1 MEFTYFN
8 MALTLFLVAISK
20 YVGKNV
26 RSRGPIA
33 CEEMPKGSR
42 PKETNPINQ
51 DAATCDFA
59 FAFSWTGP
67 ETFYNFLTKNW
78 CPPTFLFTWFPS
90 LFDFYLHLE
99 FYPGQKHSLFK
110 IQVDY

>member
-59 FAFSWTGP
+59 FEFSWTGP
-67 ETFYNFLTKNW
+67 ETRLNAGWYGE
-78 CPPTFLFTWFPS
+78 
-90 LFDFYLHLE
+90 FDFLNRS
-99 FYPGQKHSLFK
+99 KHAQIGLNLSKL
-110 IQVDY
+110 V

>member
-1 MEFTYFN
+1 MNFTYFN

-20 YVGKNV
+20 YVGKNL

-51 DAATCDFA
+51 DAATCDYFCV
-59 FAFSWTGP
+59 FMDGSKTRPIRYLDVLIWGVC
-67 ETFYNFLTKNW
+67 FLK
-78 CPPTFLFTWFPS
+78 PTFNGPNVAQQF
-90 LFDFYLHLE
+90 LE
-99 FYPGQKHSLFK
+99 LNL
-110 IQVDY
+110 